1 MIAIACDHAGIDLKP
16 HVIAVLDEL
25 GIPYKDLGTNSHE
38 SVDYPI
44 YGARA
49 ANAVASGECSMGI
62 IMCGTGVGIGMAA
75 SMGAFLLMA
84 GQKGKRL
91 ALPNSEIMIHQPLG
105 GASGQATDVAIRA
118 EWLVK
123 TKEKM
128 TRLMSEM
135 TGQPIERVKQDV
147 ERDYFMSAE
156 EGLKYGIIDEIY
168 RPRNAK

>member
-25 GIPYKDLGTNSHE
+25 GIPYKDFGTNSHE

-75 SMGAFLLMA
+75 SM
-84 GQKGKRL
+84 L
-91 ALPNSEIMIHQPLG
+91 ALGARVLGSELAKDIVRIWLMTAFEGERHARRVGMI
-105 GASGQATDVAIRA
+105 D
-118 EWLVK
+118 
-123 TKEKM
+123 
-128 TRLMSEM
+128 RLDRGEAL
-135 TGQPIERVKQDV
+135 E
-147 ERDYFMSAE
+147 
-156 EGLKYGIIDEIY
+156 
-168 RPRNAK
+168 

>member
-62 IMCGTGVGIGMAA
+62 MMCGTGGGIGMAA
-75 SMGAFLLMA
+75 SKVEGIRCVTCTDTYSAKMSRLHNNANM
-84 GQKGKRL
+84 L
-91 ALPNSEIMIHQPLG
+91 ALGARVLGSELAKDIVRIWLMTAFEGERHARRVSMI
-105 GASGQATDVAIRA
+105 D
-118 EWLVK
+118 
-123 TKEKM
+123 
-128 TRLMSEM
+128 RLDRGEAL
-135 TGQPIERVKQDV
+135 E
-147 ERDYFMSAE
+147 
-156 EGLKYGIIDEIY
+156 
-168 RPRNAK
+168 

>member
-25 GIPYKDLGTNSHE
+25 GIPYKDFGTNSHE

-75 SMGAFLLMA
+75 SKVHGIRCVTCTDTYSAKMSRAHNDANM
-84 GQKGKRL
+84 L
-91 ALPNSEIMIHQPLG
+91 ALGARVVGTELGRMIAQTFLTSEFEGGRHQRRIDQIAAIENGEDLG
-105 GASGQATDVAIRA
+105 
-118 EWLVK
+118 
-123 TKEKM
+123 
-128 TRLMSEM
+128 
-135 TGQPIERVKQDV
+135 
-147 ERDYFMSAE
+147 
-156 EGLKYGIIDEIY
+156 
-168 RPRNAK
+168 

>member
-75 SMGAFLLMA
+75 SKVHGIRCVTCTDTYSAKMSRLHKQRQYAGAGRKSA
-84 GQKGKRL
+84 GQR
-91 ALPNSEIMIHQPLG
+91 
-105 GASGQATDVAIRA
+105 
-118 EWLVK
+118 
-123 TKEKM
+123 
-128 TRLMSEM
+128 
-135 TGQPIERVKQDV
+135 TGQGHCAHLAD
-147 ERDYFMSAE
+147 DC
-156 EGLKYGIIDEIY
+156 L
-168 RPRNAK
+168 